1 MKVHNLNGT
10 SDNTAGAPYYTWI
23 RFWNANSRYFQPQT
37 CPRCGKELVD
47 AVGAHVQK
55 DAMYDRSWYIV
66 PICRGCNKANT
77 SFDVE
82 AHLLVPVNP

>member
-1 MKVHNLNGT
+1 MRVHNLNGT
-10 SDNTAGAPYYTWI
+10 ADNTADAPYHTWI
-23 RFWNANSRYFQPQT
+23 RFWNANSRYNQPLT
-37 CPRCGKELVD
+37 CPRCGELLVD

-55 DAMYDRSWYIV
+55 DTMYDRKWYIV
-66 PICRGCNKANT
+66 PICRGCNQANT